1 MALVDF
7 TEIPKANTGEGDQ
20 DTFELFARD
29 FFKNLGFQ
37 IESGPNRGA
46 DGGKD
51 LVIVE
56 PLSGIIS
63 ERVVRWLVSCK
74 HYAHSGN
81 SVRVKDEIGITD
93 RVAKFQ
99 CDGFIAFYSTLPSGG
114 LASTFKGLEDSFSI
128 EVYDNAKIEEL
139 LVTEG
144 RLRFVLQRYLPISY
158 KNITQ
163 SYTWEKF
170 FSALTTLITGNRSIQ
185 QRLIDAFVHS
195 LALLR
200 IDDLPNGLREEF
212 IELEE
217 ALTSVEPIGDEGR
230 IHATVRAMDDDTAS
244 EYALKIFSLYDRYRV
259 NLIDD
264 LRR

>member
-7 TEIPKANTGEGDQ
+7 TEIPEANTGKGDQ

-56 PLSGIIS
+56 PLSGFIS
-63 ERVVRWLVSCK
+63 EREISWLVSCK
-74 HYAHSGN
+74 HYAHSGR
-81 SVRVKDEIGITD
+81 SVGVNDEVNITD

-99 CDGFIAFYSTLPSGG
+99 CSGFIAFYSTLQSSG
-114 LASTFKGLEDSFSI
+114 LAGTFKGLEDSFSI
-128 EVYDNAKIEEL
+128 EVYDNARIEEL

-144 RLRFVLQRYLPISY
+144 RLRFVLQRYLPNSY
-158 KNITQ
+158 KTITQ
-163 SYTWEKF
+163 NYTGEKV

-195 LALLR
+195 LSLLR
-200 IDDLPNGLREEF
+200 IDDIPKGLREEF

-217 ALTSVEPIGDEGR
+217 ALTSVEPKGDEGR
-230 IHATVRAMDDDTAS
+230 IHATVREMDEYTAS
-244 EYALKIFSLYDRYRV
+244 EYAIKIFKLYDRYRV